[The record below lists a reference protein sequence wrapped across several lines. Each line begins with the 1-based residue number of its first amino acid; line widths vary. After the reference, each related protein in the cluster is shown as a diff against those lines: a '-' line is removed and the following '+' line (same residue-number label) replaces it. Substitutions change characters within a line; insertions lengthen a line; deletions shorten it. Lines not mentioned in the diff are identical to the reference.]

1 MQRTMEFLL
10 LEAGPRSAA
19 DVLLYAAAM
28 AAALLIFIFISLR
41 REKNKFDNQIFEW
54 VKTHTNENN
63 NRLMLFF
70 TFLGN
75 HKFLIPVNLLLLG
88 YFIFIKNHEYTLKI
102 PLVAL
107 SSVALMF
114 LLKRIF
120 YRMRPENPLLK
131 KVRGLSYPSGHALM
145 SMSFY
150 GLLIHITWHN
160 IPDPVLKWVLIF
172 LLILLIQIIGFS
184 RVYLRV
190 HYASDV
196 LAGYALGLLWLLLC
210 IYAWPGENPV
220 V

>member
-1 MQRTMEFLL
+1 MEHFLL
-10 LEAGPRSAA
+10 QAGVRSAG
-19 DVLLYAAAM
+19 DVLLYAVAM
-28 AAALLIFIFISLR
+28 AAALLIFIFFSLR
-41 REKNKFDNQIFEW
+41 REKNRFDSQLFEW
-54 VKTHTNENN
+54 VKRHTNENN

-70 TFLGN
+70 TSLGN
-75 HKFLIPVNLLLLG
+75 HKFFIPVNLILLV
-88 YFIFIKNHEYTLKI
+88 YFIFIKNQEYALKI
-102 PLVAL
+102 PVIAL

-145 SMSFY
+145 SVSFY
-150 GLLIHITWHN
+150 GLLIHIIWHN
-160 IPDPVLKWVLIF
+160 IPDPGLKWVLIL

-210 IYAWPGENPV
+210 IYAWPET
-220 V
+220 